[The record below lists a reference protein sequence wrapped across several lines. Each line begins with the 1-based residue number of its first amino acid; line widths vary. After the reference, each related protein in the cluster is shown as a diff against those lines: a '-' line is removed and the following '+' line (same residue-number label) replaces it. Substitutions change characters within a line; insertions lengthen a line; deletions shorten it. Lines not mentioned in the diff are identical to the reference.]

1 MITYFK
7 MHLVKVSSKTNDPH
21 EQTLMGTITAKRT
34 FATAYL
40 SIQRP
45 YFM

>member
-1 MITYFK
+1 MQ
-7 MHLVKVSSKTNDPH
+7 LVKVSSKMNEPI
-21 EQTLMGTITAKRT
+21 EQTLMGTITANRT
-34 FATAYL
+34 FSIAYL